1 MGTTPTNDNTSSI
14 IDVLSRMSGMG
25 SLSSSYAEMLSGFNH
40 RGVGVPFPT
49 HAESTGITFF
59 TRPNLN
65 LAYDN
70 LAVDRILTPLMTDNP
85 LTLQRVIRAML
96 DPVGAGLNLYYST
109 GRNINT
115 PLFDSKSAFMPLLSN
130 TLLSLSGWP
139 DIAMDTYTSH
149 EGVMRENWS
158 MADGTSKT
166 YTTVDLSAT
175 FRNVG
180 GDPITLLLMVWVTY
194 MDRIHR
200 GDMVPYFQSI
210 MTNRVDY
217 HTRIFRFTLDPSR
230 TRIQKWSSATGCFPV
245 GVPIGAAMNYTSDNA
260 YTQEN
265 SDAISTS
272 FRAQIVEYMDP
283 ILLNEFNETVVL
295 FNPEM
300 ADDVRESYY
309 TKVPYQ
315 YLNYFNRSIGSYP
328 RINVLTNELEWWIDS
343 TIYNQDVAN
352 ITSVSTV
359 PEVPIPYSTLSQPI
373 MASNATTAA
382 ASTATPAPISAGYGW
397 SNFLADAAGNLSAVP
412 TDASDT
418 GSSNLS

>member
-1 MGTTPTNDNTSSI
+1 M
-14 IDVLSRMSGMG
+14 
-25 SLSSSYAEMLSGFNH
+25 
-40 RGVGVPFPT
+40 
-49 HAESTGITFF
+49 
-59 TRPNLN
+59 
-65 LAYDN
+65 
-70 LAVDRILTPLMTDNP
+70 
-85 LTLQRVIRAML
+85 
-96 DPVGAGLNLYYST
+96 
-109 GRNINT
+109 
-115 PLFDSKSAFMPLLSN
+115 
-130 TLLSLSGWP
+130 
-139 DIAMDTYTSH
+139 DIYTSH

-166 YTTVDLSAT
+166 YTTTDLSAT

-265 SDAISTS
+265 ADAISTS

-283 ILLNEFNETVVL
+283 ILLNEFNETVTL

-343 TIYNQDVAN
+343 SIYAQDVAN
-352 ITSVSTV
+352 FTSVSTT
-359 PEVPIPYSTLSQPI
+359 PEAAIAASTLSAPV
-373 MASNATTAA
+373 MASNPVTPN
-382 ASTATPAPISAGYGW
+382 SNPSTPAPVSAGYGW
-397 SNFLADAAGNLSAVP
+397 SNFLADAAGNISAVP